1 MIRTLWFLLRLAV
14 FVALAVWLAE
24 RPGRVSISWQGWQ
37 IDTSVGVLLTIVLVV
52 IVLAAWLYSG
62 WRMLRRAPGEMRRA
76 RRIQRVERGYD
87 AISKGLV
94 ALAAGDFSRARAQ
107 ARKAN
112 GLAPESPLALL
123 LGAQVAQAEGD
134 KVSAQRFYTAML
146 ERDDTTFLALRGLA
160 ADAVRNGDA
169 DRALDLLAQA
179 RIAQPKAVWIPAARF
194 EVLTRA
200 GRWEEASRALVD
212 AVKLKAIDA
221 ATGKRYEAAILLE
234 RARVAEVK
242 GETETAAELA
252 LRAQKVDPNLVAAT
266 AEVIRLYGLMKR
278 ARKARKV
285 ALKAWARSPHPE
297 ITHAYAALVPGES
310 SLEKLRRIQTLAATN
325 PTHPESHYAIAEAA
339 VVARLWGIARDHL
352 MVLAPSLTFRPLPEA
367 RLCRLMALVE
377 REENTNLSVA
387 QKWLEH
393 AAEAPADK
401 EWVCEECGTPTPAWA
416 AVCAHCGGIA
426 TLGWQ
431 SRRTTLLPGRLASP
445 GLLAPTMIS
454 GPAVAGPGV
463 AGLLDQ

>member
-1 MIRTLWFLLRLAV
+1 MIRTLWFLIRLAV
-14 FVALAVWLAE
+14 FVAVAVWLAD
-24 RPGRVSISWQGWQ
+24 RPGRVSISWQDWQ
-37 IDTSVGVLLTIVLVV
+37 IDTSVGILLTVLFLV
-52 IVLAAWLYSG
+52 IVVAAWLYSG
-62 WRMLRRAPGEMRRA
+62 WRALRRAPGEMRRA
-76 RRIQRVERGYD
+76 RRMQRIERGYE
-87 AISKGLV
+87 AINKGLV

-134 KVSAQRFYTAML
+134 KIAAQRFYAAML

-160 ADAVRNGDA
+160 ADAVRSGDA

-179 RIAQPKAVWIPAARF
+179 RIAQPKAMWIPAARF

-212 AVKLKAIDA
+212 AIKLKAIDA
-221 ATGKRYEAAILLE
+221 VTGKRYEAAILLE
-234 RARVAEVK
+234 RARAADAK

-252 LRAQKVDPNLVAAT
+252 LRARKVDPNLVAAT
-266 AEVIRLYGLMKR
+266 VEVIRLYGIMKR
-278 ARKARKV
+278 VRKASKLSLR
-285 ALKAWARSPHPE
+285 AWAHAPHPE
-297 ITHAYAALVPGES
+297 IIHAYAALVPGES

-325 PTHPESHYAIAEAA
+325 PDHAESHYAVAAAA
-339 VVARLWGIARDHL
+339 VAARLWGIARDHL
-352 MVLAPSLTFRPLPEA
+352 AVLAPNPAARPLPEA
-367 RLCRLMALVE
+367 RICRLMALVE
-377 REENTNLSVA
+377 REENTNLTAA

-416 AVCAHCGGIA
+416 AVCAHCGAIA
-426 TLGWQ
+426 SLGWQ
-431 SRRTTLLPGRLASP
+431 SRRTTVLPGRLAAPS
-445 GLLAPTMIS
+445 LLAPMMVS
-454 GPAVAGPGV
+454 GPAVAGS
-463 AGLLDQ
+463 LDQ